1 METYLKLKFLNSNGK
16 SSFIRIS
23 NPKKDLTTDTVGT
36 AMELI
41 CSTKAFEKGDTDM
54 YEKALGA
61 KYVTTTEN
69 VIFDNKPET

>member
-1 METYLKLKFLNSNGK
+1 
-16 SSFIRIS
+16 
-23 NPKKDLTTDTVGT
+23 
-36 AMELI
+36 MELI

-69 VIFDNKPET
+69 VIFDNKQ